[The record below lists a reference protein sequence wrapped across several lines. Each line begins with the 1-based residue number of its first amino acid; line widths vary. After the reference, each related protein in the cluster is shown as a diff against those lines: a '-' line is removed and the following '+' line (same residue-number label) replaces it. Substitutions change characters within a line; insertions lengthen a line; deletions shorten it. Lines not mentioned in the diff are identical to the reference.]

1 MTFRH
6 RIIRT
11 CLLAA
16 IGLLIGAGIA
26 LYQVQK
32 GTTEPQETVTFFAP
46 NIASDFDLVNHLG
59 QTVKSSDFLGKK
71 YLLVYFGFA
80 YCPAICPTELQKISE
95 AYKAL
100 PMAWQSRIQP
110 IFISVDPER
119 DTPEILKNYVGLFMP
134 ELIGLTGTQSQIDAA
149 KKAYKVYATKV
160 PEGDGYTIDHSSFI
174 YFIDLNGK
182 AIGMFK
188 MSDSADKITDYI
200 LKYDGLD

>member
-1 MTFRH
+1 M
-6 RIIRT
+6 
-11 CLLAA
+11 
-16 IGLLIGAGIA
+16 GAGIA

-32 GTTEPQETVTFFAP
+32 GTTETQDSVAFFAP
-46 NIASDFDLVNHLG
+46 NISSDFDLLNHLG
-59 QTVKSSDFLGKK
+59 QPVKSSDFLGKK

-80 YCPAICPTELQKISE
+80 YCPAICPTELQKMSE

-100 PMAWQSRIQP
+100 PEAWQSRIQP

-134 ELIGLTGTQSQIDAA
+134 ELIGLTGTQSQIDDA

-182 AIGMFK
+182 AVGMFK

>member
-1 MTFRH
+1 MTLRH

-11 CLLAA
+11 CLLAT
-16 IGLLIGAGIA
+16 IGLLMGAGIA

-32 GTTEPQETVTFFAP
+32 GTTETQDSVAFFAP
-46 NIASDFDLVNHLG
+46 NISSDFDLLNHLG
-59 QTVKSSDFLGKK
+59 QPVKSSDFLGKK

-80 YCPAICPTELQKISE
+80 YCPAICPTELQKMSE

-100 PMAWQSRIQP
+100 PEAWQSRIQP

-134 ELIGLTGTQSQIDAA
+134 ELIGLTGTQSQIDDA

-182 AIGMFK
+182 AVGMFK